1 MITSAAWISTSPW
14 GAPSWCRVR
23 RCTLRTGTGWPLS
36 PPMSTT
42 DTVWS
47 SWGPRVDG
55 WRRWEQSHTNRCRQ
69 ALRAASPPPF
79 FVFSPVPLGFSGL
92 FSRDAAKSSW
102 SQITSL
108 IYSKHNNDFL
118 RLLFGSLCLYVA
130 FSVLNTNAEFSLVP
144 DLRVAAHISGFCS
157 SSGLMLFPLAAISA
171 VLWNNK
177 QIIAK

>member
-47 SWGPRVDG
+47 SWGPRADG
-55 WRRWEQSHTNRCRQ
+55 WRRWEQSHTNRHRQ
-69 ALRAASPPPF
+69 ARRAARPF
-79 FVFSPVPLGFSGL
+79 FFSDPLRFSGL
-92 FSRDAAKSSW
+92 FSRDAVKSSW

-108 IYSKHNNDFL
+108 IHSEHNNDFL
-118 RLLFGSLCLYVA
+118 RLLSRSLCLYVA
-130 FSVLNTNAEFSLVP
+130 ISVLNTNAECSLVP

-157 SSGLMLFPLAAISA
+157 SSGLMLFPLTAISA
-171 VLWNNK
+171 VWWNNK